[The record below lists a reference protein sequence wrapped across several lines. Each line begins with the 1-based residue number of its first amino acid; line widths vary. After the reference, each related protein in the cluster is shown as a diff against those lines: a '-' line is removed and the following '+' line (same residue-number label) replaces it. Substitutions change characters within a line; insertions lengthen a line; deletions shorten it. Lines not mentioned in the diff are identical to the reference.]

1 MVYPVRQRQSM
12 PITFQPSLN
21 LPLKLKID
29 VKLDGKTDISPPIRI
44 IQLGVFLS
52 SESEISNMIQAF
64 LGLQYN
70 TLTVSEMVIKVKDKS
85 Q

>member
-12 PITFQPSLN
+12 PIPFQPSLN

-29 VKLDGKTDISPPIRI
+29 VKLNGKTDISPPIRI
-44 IQLGVFLS
+44 IQLGVFFLS
-52 SESEISNMIQAF
+52 CESEISNMIQAF

-70 TLTVSEMVIKVKDKS
+70 T
-85 Q
+85 

>member
-29 VKLDGKTDISPPIRI
+29 VKLDGKTDTRPPIRI
-44 IQLGVFLS
+44 IQLGVFLTY
-52 SESEISNMIQAF
+52 ESDFSNMIQAF